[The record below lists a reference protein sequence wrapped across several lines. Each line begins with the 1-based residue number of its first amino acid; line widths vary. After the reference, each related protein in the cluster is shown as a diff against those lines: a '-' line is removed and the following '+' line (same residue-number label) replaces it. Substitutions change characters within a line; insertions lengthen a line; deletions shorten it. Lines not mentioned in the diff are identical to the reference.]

1 MARRSQVGW
10 VVALLFTGLNL
21 ALVGLAAAHGHGH
34 RHWHQ
39 LAVHGGLLLVGV
51 CWVGWLASR
60 RVNSRVDR

>member
-1 MARRSQVGW
+1 MARRSQAWW

-21 ALVGLAAAHGHGH
+21 ALVGLAAAHGH

-60 RVNSRVDR
+60 RVAS